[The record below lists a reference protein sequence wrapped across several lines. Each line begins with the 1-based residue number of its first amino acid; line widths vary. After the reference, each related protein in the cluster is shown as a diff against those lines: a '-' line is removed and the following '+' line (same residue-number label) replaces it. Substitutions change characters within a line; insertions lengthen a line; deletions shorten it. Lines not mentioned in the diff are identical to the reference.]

1 MFAIP
6 SVYFVSLPVSQQIVT
21 LSQPYIFVEY
31 FINLYVRMCL
41 NCCTTALFVWQEIQ
55 AHYDEIQ
62 RQLAVTLDQYA
73 IASRKV
79 QSLTCE
85 IEEIRANYDN
95 ALRGK
100 RHAEQMYE
108 DSQSRVNELTTI
120 NVNLS
125 ASRSKLEQEF
135 SSIASDYE
143 EVTKELR
150 VSSQSWPNSY
160 VNSLRQYKTCARVF
174 SKQ

>member
-1 MFAIP
+1 MSGCFIFT
-6 SVYFVSLPVSQQIVT
+6 SVDSVGWTS
-21 LSQPYIFVEY
+21 
-31 FINLYVRMCL
+31 
-41 NCCTTALFVWQEIQ
+41 ALFVNWEQARSTVQKSLLKLFVLQEIQ

-150 VSSQSWPNSY
+150 VSSQSWQNS
-160 VNSLRQYKTCARVF
+160 
-174 SKQ
+174 

>member
-1 MFAIP
+1 MRVCIDLI
-6 SVYFVSLPVSQQIVT
+6 SW
-21 LSQPYIFVEY
+21 LS
-31 FINLYVRMCL
+31 R
-41 NCCTTALFVWQEIQ
+41 LFLWQEIQ

-150 VSSQSWPNSY
+150 VSLHYNLDPFSMTRSNNYLTSILFIWFNNP
-160 VNSLRQYKTCARVF
+160 LEITVF
-174 SKQ
+174 ETM